1 MSKVIG
7 KVKTGVSS
15 AISSPARFLVS
26 LGIGFAIGVIADI
39 IMEYI
44 ALKAYTPLS
53 GRLEVGFSIYYG
65 FPEVTSIA
73 YDDVIMII
81 ATIAMLF
88 TKRFV
93 TTLGFFLGWY
103 ISSNEQLAS
112 RLGLYPE
119 GA

>member
-7 KVKTGVSS
+7 KVKTGVSG
-15 AISSPARFLVS
+15 AVKSPARFIVS
-26 LGIGFAIGVIADI
+26 LGIGFALGVIVDI

-73 YDDVIMII
+73 YDDLIMILI
-81 ATIAMLF
+81 TVLMLF
-88 TKRFV
+88 SKKFV